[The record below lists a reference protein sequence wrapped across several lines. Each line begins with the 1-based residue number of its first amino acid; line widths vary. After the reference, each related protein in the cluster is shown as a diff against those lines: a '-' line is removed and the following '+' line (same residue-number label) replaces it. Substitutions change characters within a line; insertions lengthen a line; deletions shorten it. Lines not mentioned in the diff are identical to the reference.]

1 MTQGVTRRVVFQSTL
16 AAAGLASGEMATH
29 ADFFKR
35 SCDSALACWSCSTP
49 CMATATWAK
58 RSRAANATNPWQNCA
73 SDGRTF

>member
-35 SCDSALACWSCSTP
+35 SCDSALACWS
-49 CMATATWAK
+49 
-58 RSRAANATNPWQNCA
+58 
-73 SDGRTF
+73 